1 MEQQLQLAESRILFG
16 SENKE
21 GQVRQKPPV
30 SLPGAKFQSLA
41 SPCIQEHVPAIQNP
55 PTHAR
60 RDSGGEENIEKGF
73 AGQGRKLQPLQNGN
87 IWNLEGRKTSVLY
100 HCHLERFLNLGN
112 LGIQVLKIS
121 SPLFVCWSGL
131 VFAIPYS
138 TIANS
143 KFSWVL
149 ARDDVP

>member
-1 MEQQLQLAESRILFG
+1 MEQQLQLAKSRTLFG

-41 SPCIQEHVPAIQNP
+41 SPCIQEHVPVIQNP
-55 PTHAR
+55 PTHAC

-100 HCHLERFLNLGN
+100 HCHLKRFLNLGN
-112 LGIQVLKIS
+112 LGIQVLKKFLLLYLYVGQDLFLP
-121 SPLFVCWSGL
+121 SPTLL
-131 VFAIPYS
+131 DR
-138 TIANS
+138 TINS
-143 KFSWVL
+143 VEF
-149 ARDDVP
+149 